1 MELFENKLG
10 RREFLKRT
18 AAISASAA
26 LAPSLLSFLTETG
39 CTPMVPQGF
48 DETQVAKIL
57 TRGLSRGGDFS
68 ELYMEEIS
76 SLSFKMTEGAFA
88 DATVGLTKGLGLRT
102 VDGDKNGYAYV
113 NDYDSAK
120 ALEAAGTA
128 AYIASEGIQKSV
140 ALSLVTKAP
149 QYVTVK
155 IPLGSIPEQQ
165 KMELVAKAEA
175 AARSHSPYVRQVDIT
190 YYDEIKK
197 RTIANSNGLRIE
209 NELPLMWIVIEVLA
223 EKNGIRHQGRQRL
236 SAHQGYEFFQ
246 KYDIGKAAVEAA
258 QEAVTMLE
266 AKPSPSGMM
275 PVVIKS
281 GWGGVLIHEAVGH
294 GLEGDVIYRGTSI
307 YADKLDKKVAS
318 DAVTMVDDSS
328 WPNARG
334 TTEFDDEGS
343 IGKKNVLI
351 EKGILRGFMHDL
363 ISAKML
369 NQSPT
374 GNGRRESYRY
384 YPIPRMTNTFLDNG
398 DSKPDDIIAATRKG
412 LYVKALSGGSVDTV
426 SGQFNFV
433 VREAYLI
440 EDGKITIPVSGATL
454 IGKGI
459 DVLTNID
466 AVGNDL
472 DLGVGICGKG
482 QWVPVTSG
490 IPTLRV
496 ANGITVGGTA

>member
-1 MELFENKLG
+1 
-10 RREFLKRT
+10 
-18 AAISASAA
+18 
-26 LAPSLLSFLTETG
+26 
-39 CTPMVPQGF
+39 
-48 DETQVAKIL
+48 
-57 TRGLSRGGDFS
+57 
-68 ELYMEEIS
+68 
-76 SLSFKMTEGAFA
+76 
-88 DATVGLTKGLGLRT
+88 
-102 VDGDKNGYAYV
+102 
-113 NDYDSAK
+113 
-120 ALEAAGTA
+120 
-128 AYIASEGIQKSV
+128 
-140 ALSLVTKAP
+140 
-149 QYVTVK
+149 
-155 IPLGSIPEQQ
+155 
-165 KMELVAKAEA
+165 
-175 AARSHSPYVRQVDIT
+175 
-190 YYDEIKK
+190 
-197 RTIANSNGLRIE
+197 
-209 NELPLMWIVIEVLA
+209 
-223 EKNGIRHQGRQRL
+223 
-236 SAHQGYEFFQ
+236 
-246 KYDIGKAAVEAA
+246 VEAA

-318 DAVTMVDDSS
+318 DLVTMIDDST

-351 EKGILRGFMHDL
+351 EKGLLRGFMHDL